1 MLKNLYR
8 GKSNG
13 IWMEGYYVKEIKNIV
28 KGTSSS
34 LQIKHFIY
42 VNNFSNI
49 GNYELARYEIDENTL
64 CQSIGYVDKN
74 NKTIFDKDI
83 VNLEIN
89 NKEYKAEVIV
99 NDYGIIFSVLDE
111 DNMNYTLK
119 DINTRKNIA
128 VITNVF
134 DI

>member
-28 KGTSSS
+28 NGTSSS

-49 GNYELARYEIDENTL
+49 GNYELTRYEINWL
-64 CQSIGYVDKN
+64 C
-74 NKTIFDKDI
+74 
-83 VNLEIN
+83 
-89 NKEYKAEVIV
+89 
-99 NDYGIIFSVLDE
+99 
-111 DNMNYTLK
+111 
-119 DINTRKNIA
+119 
-128 VITNVF
+128 
-134 DI
+134 